1 MVVRLRKAVAFLR
14 RPAEPETLEAT
25 RAALLYA
32 RQAGGRQFA
41 MSRRLFSM
49 QARSRIGLLS
59 RFFIANQLAVN
70 RPRGKAVPRSER
82 RIRMTET
89 ESRSEVH
96 EKATELQ
103 KQQTPPCDHH
113 QPLPYPRA
121 GQARRGRAARCKTG
135 RPKKKTGFWESV
147 RRSLVN
153 IGRILANKET
163 KTGSRTAF
171 LLAEFMS
178 CVFNTI
184 AFLGAILLI
193 LLLYAVICILDWNG
207 NVSQTIVQAVFCSV
221 LFLAMAVLSLIFRA
235 IANEIRAEKDR
246 NYITTLFFGLVA
258 FVSLIV
264 SCIALFK
271 EAG

>member
-1 MVVRLRKAVAFLR
+1 MRKRRNYRNSKRLHV
-14 RPAEPETLEAT
+14 TIINHCHI
-25 RAALLYA
+25 
-32 RQAGGRQFA
+32 QGR
-41 MSRRLFSM
+41 
-49 QARSRIGLLS
+49 
-59 RFFIANQLAVN
+59 V
-70 RPRGKAVPRSER
+70 K
-82 RIRMTET
+82 
-89 ESRSEVH
+89 
-96 EKATELQ
+96 
-103 KQQTPPCDHH
+103 
-113 QPLPYPRA
+113 RA
-121 GQARRGRAARCKTG
+121 GDGQPVAKQTDQ
-135 RPKKKTGFWESV
+135 KKKTGFWESV

-193 LLLYAVICILDWNG
+193 LFLYAVICILDWNG
-207 NVSQTIVQAVFCSV
+207 NVSQTIVQAVFCFV